1 MDMQALIKQ
10 KGLTRYRLSKLS
22 GVPKTT
28 VADIC
33 AGRSDIAKCSAGTV
47 QRLAWALDCSM
58 EDIMELETYPAA
70 TGLPKDRAY
79 LECGL
84 PGFLQASLDKM
95 KEAWQKTDNGEE
107 YTLWDCD
114 FCELQSDINN
124 AEVNGIISSEQ
135 AWYLREKYLR
145 IERV

>member
-1 MDMQALIKQ
+1 MDMQTLIKQ
-10 KGLTRYRLSKLS
+10 KGLTRYRLSQLS

-47 QRLAWALDCSM
+47 QRLARALDCTM
-58 EDIMELETYPAA
+58 EDIMELESHPAV
-70 TGLPKDRAY
+70 TGLPEDRAY
-79 LECGL
+79 LECSL
-84 PGFLQASLDKM
+84 PGFLQASLEKM
-95 KEAWQKTDNGEE
+95 KEAWRRVDNGEA

-124 AEVNGIISSEQ
+124 AEVNGIISSER